1 LLCASSLYPIAILI
15 DELKHED
22 LQLRLNSMRRLG
34 TIASALGAERTR
46 TELLGF
52 LNESID
58 DEDEVLLVMA
68 EELGK
73 FTDYVGGKEHAHDL
87 LEPLE
92 ALANVEDT
100 SVREKAVEAIL
111 TIGGQMSP
119 ANLEQHFVP
128 LIRRLVGLDWFTS
141 RISSCSLFSV
151 CYTSVSAGNEVSFQF
166 ETKNEFLPPY
176 H

>member
-1 LLCASSLYPIAILI
+1 LI

-34 TIASALGAERTR
+34 TIASALGADRTR

-73 FTDYVGGKEHAHDL
+73 FIDYVGGKDHAHEL
-87 LEPLE
+87 LVPLE

-100 SVREKAVEAIL
+100 SVRDKAVEAVLAIA
-111 TIGGQMSP
+111 GQLS
-119 ANLEQHFVP
+119 AASLEQHFVP
-128 LIRRLVGLDWFTS
+128 LIRRLVGRDWFTS
-141 RISSCSLFSV
+141 RISSCSMFSV
-151 CYTSVSAGNEVSFQF
+151 CYAQVPEGNTALLFSSNF
-166 ETKNEFLPPY
+166 
-176 H
+176 